1 MMPLLRIPSDRGED
15 SRVTKYVSIK
25 GQKIGCR
32 LIIFD
37 KDGTLTDF
45 SKIWIPL
52 TRKRVACI
60 IEEVNGPR
68 DLGDSI
74 MRAWGVDP
82 VTESIDPRGPCISAP
97 HSEEALI
104 AATVLYQNGYPWNE
118 AKQAVEMSLHR
129 ADSLRD
135 YRRDLKPVMGMKGTL
150 ERLKERGL
158 LLALATCDVRNQTE
172 EILRILGISNL
183 FDMILSAEEVSHP
196 KPHPEMV
203 LTICERLKV
212 PCSETILVGDTEGDM
227 AMGRRAGIALTVGVL
242 EGGITP
248 RAQMEKAA
256 DVVIDSLSEIRPL

>member
-1 MMPLLRIPSDRGED
+1 
-15 SRVTKYVSIK
+15 VTRYVSIK
-25 GQKIGCR
+25 GQKVSCS

-52 TRKRVACI
+52 TKTRVVCI
-60 IEEVNGPR
+60 INEVDGPKE
-68 DLGDSI
+68 LGDSL

-82 VTESIDPRGPCISAP
+82 VTGYIDPRGPCVSAP
-97 HSEEALI
+97 HSEETLI

-118 AKQAVEMSLHR
+118 AKQAVERALKR

-135 YRRDLKPVMGMKGTL
+135 YRRDLKPVMGMKETL

-172 EILRILGISNL
+172 EILGILGISNL
-183 FDMILSAEEVSHP
+183 FDSILSAEEVTHP
-196 KPHPEMV
+196 KPHPQMV
-203 LTICERLKV
+203 LTICEQLDI
-212 PCSETILVGDTEGDM
+212 PPGETILVGDTEADM
-227 AMGRRAGIALTVGVL
+227 IMGRKAGISLTVGVL

-248 RAQMEKAA
+248 RTEMEKVA
-256 DVVIDSLSEIRPL
+256 DVVIDSLLEIRPL

>member
-1 MMPLLRIPSDRGED
+1 LA
-15 SRVTKYVSIK
+15 KYVSIK
-25 GQKIGCR
+25 GRKIGCR

-52 TRKRVACI
+52 TSKRIDCI
-60 IEEVNGPR
+60 IEEVEGPR
-68 DLGDSI
+68 ELGDSL

-82 VTESIDPRGPCISAP
+82 LTQRIDPRGPCVSAP

-118 AKQAVEMSLHR
+118 AKKAVERALER

-135 YRRDLKPVMGMKGTL
+135 YRRDLKPVMGMKETL

-172 EILRILGISNL
+172 EILRILRIAGI
-183 FDMILSAEEVSHP
+183 FDVILSAEEVSHP
-196 KPHPEMV
+196 KPHPQMV
-203 LTICERLKV
+203 LTICERLNI
-212 PCSETILVGDTEGDM
+212 PPGETILVGDTEGDM
-227 AMGRRAGIALTVGVL
+227 DMGKEAGIALTVGVL
-242 EGGITP
+242 EGGITS
-248 RAQMEKAA
+248 RAEMEKAA
-256 DVVIDSLSEIRPL
+256 DIVIDSLSEIRPL

>member
-1 MMPLLRIPSDRGED
+1 MISIRPAHRED
-15 SRVTKYVSIK
+15 SALTTYVSIK
-25 GQKIGCR
+25 GRKIGCG

-52 TRKRVACI
+52 TRKRIACI
-60 IEEVNGPR
+60 IEEIGGSKE
-68 DLGDSI
+68 LGESI

-82 VTESIDPRGPCISAP
+82 VTEAIDPRGPCVSAP
-97 HSEEALI
+97 HAEEALI
-104 AATVLYQNGYPWNE
+104 AAAVLYQNGYPWNE
-118 AKQAVEMSLHR
+118 AKQAVERALDR

-135 YRRDLKPVMGMKGTL
+135 YRRNLKPVMGMKQTL

-158 LLALATCDVRNQTE
+158 LLALATCDARKQTE
-172 EILRILGISNL
+172 EILRILGISTL
-183 FDMILSAEEVSHP
+183 FDVILSAEEVSHP

-203 LTICERLKV
+203 LTICKRLKV

-248 RAQMEKAA
+248 RAQMEEVA

>member
-1 MMPLLRIPSDRGED
+1 MAN
-15 SRVTKYVSIK
+15 YVSIK
-25 GQKIGCR
+25 GRKIGCR

-52 TRKRVACI
+52 TKKRVTCI
-60 IEEVNGPR
+60 IEEVNGPKEV
-68 DLGDSI
+68 GDSL

-82 VTESIDPRGPCISAP
+82 ITGHIDPRGPCVSAP

-118 AKQAVEMSLHR
+118 AKQAVERALER

-135 YRRDLKPVMGMKGTL
+135 YRRDLKPVVGMKETL
-150 ERLKERGL
+150 KKLKDRGL

-172 EILRILGISNL
+172 EILRILGIAHL
-183 FDMILSAEEVSHP
+183 FDVILSAEEVSHP
-196 KPHPEMV
+196 KPHPQMV
-203 LTICERLKV
+203 LTICGRLNV
-212 PCSETILVGDTEGDM
+212 PPGETILVGDTEVDM
-227 AMGRRAGIALTVGVL
+227 AMGRKAGIALTVGVL

-248 RAQMEKAA
+248 RAEMEMVA
-256 DVVIDSLSEIRPL
+256 DVVIDSLAEIRSR

>member
-1 MMPLLRIPSDRGED
+1 M
-15 SRVTKYVSIK
+15 TKYVSIK
-25 GQKIGCR
+25 GRKIGCR

-52 TRKRVACI
+52 TRKRIDCI
-60 IEEVNGPR
+60 IEEVDGPP
-68 DLGDSI
+68 DLGDNL

-82 VTESIDPRGPCISAP
+82 VTQRIDPRGPCVSAP

-118 AKQAVEMSLHR
+118 SKKAVERALER

-135 YRRDLKPVMGMKGTL
+135 YRRNLKPVIGMKETL

-172 EILRILGISNL
+172 EILRILRITGI
-183 FDMILSAEEVSHP
+183 FDVILSAEEVSHP
-196 KPHPEMV
+196 KPHPQMV
-203 LTICERLKV
+203 LTICERLNI
-212 PCSETILVGDTEGDM
+212 PLDETILVGDTEGDM
-227 AMGRRAGIALTVGVL
+227 DMGKEAGIALTVGVL
-242 EGGITP
+242 EGGLIS
-248 RAQMEKAA
+248 RAEMEKVA

>member
-1 MMPLLRIPSDRGED
+1 MISIRPVHRED
-15 SRVTKYVSIK
+15 SVLTKYVSIK
-25 GQKIGCR
+25 GRKIGCR

-52 TRKRVACI
+52 TRKRIACI
-60 IEEVNGPR
+60 IEEMGGPQE
-68 DLGDSI
+68 LGDSI

-82 VTESIDPRGPCISAP
+82 VTQRIDPRGPCVSAP
-97 HSEEALI
+97 HSEETLI

-118 AKQAVEMSLHR
+118 AKKAAER
-129 ADSLRD
+129 ALERANSLRD
-135 YRRDLKPVMGMKGTL
+135 YRRDLKPVMGMKETL

-172 EILRILGISNL
+172 EILRILGVADI
-183 FDMILSAEEVSHP
+183 FDVILSAEEVSHP

-227 AMGRRAGIALTVGVL
+227 AMGRRAGIAFTVGVL

-248 RAQMEKAA
+248 RAEMERVA
-256 DVVIDSLSEIRPL
+256 DVVIDSLPEIRPL